1 MQFFSKNSYILIFCG
16 DFMEKI
22 LFHAKE
28 YIDPDTH
35 ISLTRREWRGKTLLH
50 LHNYYEL
57 EMVLAGHGEQ
67 SLNGSTYELKPGTFY
82 LVTPIDFH
90 SVYAKEPITIVN
102 VSFDESLLSPEW
114 QRLFLNRRDNLFGI
128 AQGEE
133 KEQMESLFLMLE
145 KELSLEDTYAPKS
158 RRQLLDLLLTIVARN
173 TVSPSPNYSSAIQG
187 SMQYIFQHF
196 REKLTLERI
205 AKESGYEP
213 HYFSALFRKETGQC
227 LTDFITELRLNYSR
241 TLLVNTDLPI
251 AVIGQKG
258 GFGSQSNFLRL
269 FKQHFGC
276 TPTQYRKKA

>member
-1 MQFFSKNSYILIFCG
+1 
-16 DFMEKI
+16 MEKI

-35 ISLTRREWRGKTLLH
+35 ITLTRREWRGKTLLH

-57 EMVLAGHGEQ
+57 EMVLAGEGEQ
-67 SLNGSTYELKPGTFY
+67 SLNGSVYELKPGAFY

-90 SVYAKEPITIVN
+90 WVYAKDSLTIVN
-102 VSFDESLLSPEW
+102 ISFDESLLSPEW
-114 QRLFLNRRDNLFGI
+114 QRLFLNRRDNLFGM
-128 AQGEE
+128 ASGED
-133 KEQMESLFLMLE
+133 KTHMESLFLMLE
-145 KELSLEDTYAPKS
+145 RELSLEDSFAPKA
-158 RRQLLDLLLTIVARN
+158 RRELLDLLLTVVARN
-173 TVSPSPNYSSAIQG
+173 TIAPRQNYSSAIQG

-196 REKLTLERI
+196 REKLTLSRI
-205 AKESGYEP
+205 AAESGYEP

-227 LTDFITELRLNYSR
+227 LTDFITELRLNYAR
-241 TLLVNTDLPI
+241 TLLVNTELPI

-276 TPTQYRKKA
+276 TPTQYRKKT